1 MALEFCRLSLSPQA
15 ADIQLFPNG
24 DCGSFELEQ
33 PDFGGPDLQNPFLE
47 DSINNKIVD
56 YIPDLASKQ
65 EFKVN
70 NSNRIFGSS
79 VSPVTLLPIEPTRH
93 HPWLCSL
100 RTRGFR
106 GRHRCGVTLLSGK
119 KASQDFQ
126 EHIFSSF
133 KNNFVLSFLLRTYSE
148 YLIKIDFQKNIRCL
162 PAIVLY

>member
-1 MALEFCRLSLSPQA
+1 MALEFCRISLSPQA

-24 DCGSFELEQ
+24 DCGSFEIEQ
-33 PDFGGPDLQNPFLE
+33 TDFGGLGLPSPFLE

-56 YIPDLASKQ
+56 YIPDLESKQ

-79 VSPVTLLPIEPTRH
+79 VFPVTLLPIEPTRH

-119 KASQDFQ
+119 RLHK
-126 EHIFSSF
+126 IFKSRFSLVS
-133 KNNFVLSFLLRTYSE
+133 KT
-148 YLIKIDFQKNIRCL
+148 I
-162 PAIVLY
+162 LYCHFY